1 LFEHVASGGGFACLQ
16 GSIFKETF
24 LGVVVTEC
32 SLGRV
37 GLGVLEFA
45 KGFVLQVAL
54 VQIALGYYVVYVFCL
69 RYIGDI
75 PILAIL
81 HNWPLSFGLFRANDY
96 FGLG

>member
-1 LFEHVASGGGFACLQ
+1 VASGGGFACLE

-24 LGVVVTEC
+24 LGVVVAEC

-54 VQIALGYYVVYVFCL
+54 VQIALGYFVVCVF
-69 RYIGDI
+69 YIWHIGDI
-75 PILAIL
+75 LILSIF
-81 HNWPLSFGLFRANDY
+81 HNWPLSFGLFRADDY